1 MAIEVGPPSSAL
13 AGTSKYS
20 PFEAIQLTLQV
31 KMGYSCI
38 PDNCLWSW
46 SSQRREGHVN
56 TQSRAYKRQISSVTS
71 RKARVLFAALAWAGA
86 PNEVL
91 RESPY
96 MANVYF

>member
-1 MAIEVGPPSSAL
+1 M
-13 AGTSKYS
+13 
-20 PFEAIQLTLQV
+20 
-31 KMGYSCI
+31 
-38 PDNCLWSW
+38 
-46 SSQRREGHVN
+46 N
-56 TQSRAYKRQISSVTS
+56 TQSHAYKRQISSVTS